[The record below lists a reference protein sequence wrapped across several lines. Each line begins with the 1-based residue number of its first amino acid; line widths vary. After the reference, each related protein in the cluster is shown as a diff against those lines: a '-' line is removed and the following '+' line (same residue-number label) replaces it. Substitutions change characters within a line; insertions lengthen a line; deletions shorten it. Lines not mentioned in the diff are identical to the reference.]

1 MIPEEISQ
9 LIEDCN
15 VKREILASHREKINV
30 LQKELLKFA
39 AKSLPKEDL
48 TDLEHYQNQFH
59 IQLINIH
66 DLKHDL
72 KLFQH
77 LLKSDTHLQDSPSGE
92 TATRHQELLGQFHTL
107 ENLLRNLENDFSD
120 FVKKPHEAGV

>member
-15 VKREILASHREKINV
+15 VKREVLANHREKINV

-66 DLKHDL
+66 DLKHDF
-72 KLFQH
+72 KLFLH
-77 LLKSDTHLQDSPSGE
+77 HLKSAAHLQEGLSDE
-92 TATRHQELLGQFHTL
+92 TVSQHQELISHFNTL
-107 ENLLRNLENDFSD
+107 ENLLNDLENNFSD
-120 FVKKPHEAGV
+120 FVKKPHEMGV

>member
-1 MIPEEISQ
+1 MVLEEISQ
-9 LIEDCN
+9 LVADCDA
-15 VKREILASHREKINV
+15 KRENLTSHREKINS

-39 AKSLPKEDL
+39 AQSLPKDDL

-77 LLKSDTHLQDSPSGE
+77 RVKANSHLMDDGTADVKNEYESLLS
-92 TATRHQELLGQFHTL
+92 QFDTL
-107 ENLLRNLENDFSD
+107 EKLLTDLEGDFSD
-120 FVKKPHEAGV
+120 FLKKPHEVVA

>member
-1 MIPEEISQ
+1 MVLEEISQ
-9 LIEDCN
+9 LIADCDA
-15 VKREILASHREKINV
+15 KREVLTSHREKINS
-30 LQKELLKFA
+30 LQKDLLKFA
-39 AKSLPKEDL
+39 AQSLPKDDL

-77 LLKSDTHLQDSPSGE
+77 RAKVMSHLQDE
-92 TATRHQELLGQFHTL
+92 TDGDIKKEYDNLLSQFETL
-107 ENLLRNLENDFSD
+107 ERLLNDLENDFSG
-120 FVKKPHEAGV
+120 FLKKPHEVLA

>member
-1 MIPEEISQ
+1 MVLEEISQ

-15 VKREILASHREKINV
+15 VKRDVLVEHREKIHQ

-39 AKSLPKEDL
+39 AQSLPKDDL

-66 DLKHDL
+66 DLRHDIKLHQQRLKTELHVHEDVSEGVIQKH
-72 KLFQH
+72 KEIM
-77 LLKSDTHLQDSPSGE
+77 S
-92 TATRHQELLGQFHTL
+92 QFDTL
-107 ENLLRNLENDFSD
+107 EQLLEGVEAE
-120 FVKKPHEAGV
+120 FVSFLKRPH

>member
-1 MIPEEISQ
+1 MVLEEISQ

-15 VKREILASHREKINV
+15 SKREALTTHREAINQAQKDLLRLASKRLEKD
-30 LQKELLKFA
+30 
-39 AKSLPKEDL
+39 DL

-72 KLFQH
+72 RAYEHRLKVESH
-77 LLKSDTHLQDSPSGE
+77 LHDGVSNETIQKHSLLSEEFDS
-92 TATRHQELLGQFHTL
+92 L
-107 ENLLRNLENDFSD
+107 ENTLNDLQSD
-120 FVKKPHEAGV
+120 FQGFIEKPH